1 MTPPFSVQTNLYFSL
16 RDFSPMH
23 IQVCCNFKVEK
34 KSFQILG
41 GWFLLGI
48 GRDVVV
54 LVDVVELVDED

>member
-1 MTPPFSVQTNLYFSL
+1 
-16 RDFSPMH
+16 MH
-23 IQVCCNFKVEK
+23 IQACCNFKVEK